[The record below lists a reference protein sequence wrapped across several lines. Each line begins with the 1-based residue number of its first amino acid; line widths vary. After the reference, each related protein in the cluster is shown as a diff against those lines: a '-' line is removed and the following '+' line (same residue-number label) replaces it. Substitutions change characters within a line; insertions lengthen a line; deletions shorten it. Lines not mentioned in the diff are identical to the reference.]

1 MTDQYIGIDLH
12 KAFFQACALTPNG
25 ERLWEDRFP
34 RTPAGVEA
42 LTARC
47 TPRSALAVEAS
58 TPSWHFADA
67 LAGLV
72 GELRIVD
79 PLRTKLKAGYA
90 AKTDRLDARRLADA
104 LRRDSVVGLYHPPLA
119 IRELRELCRAR
130 HALVQVRTA
139 LIFGGAHL
147 AAQFRRRRRLSAA
160 ATGGVG
166 GLFIGFG
173 AKLASATLG

>member
-72 GELRIVD
+72 GELRIVVPTNPALLGSKFHNQAVVLD
-79 PLRTKLKAGYA
+79 PGIN
-90 AKTDRLDARRLADA
+90 A
-104 LRRDSVVGLYHPPLA
+104 LG
-119 IRELRELCRAR
+119 
-130 HALVQVRTA
+130 
-139 LIFGGAHL
+139 L
-147 AAQFRRRRRLSAA
+147 AASN
-160 ATGGVG
+160 GGVAE
-166 GLFIGFG
+166 L
-173 AKLASATLG
+173 SR